1 MRDFMIQL
9 GIMSLQAAVIIGIVI
24 VLRGLF
30 HLFRISKKYTMLLW
44 MISFFYMVCPLKIEV
59 PVGFW
64 NNASVGVSM
73 RNEEY
78 WEEENQK
85 NDADGE
91 KVLSE
96 KISENVPEH
105 TTDNLPENL
114 PDKKEKN
121 LQDRMPEYYRILFF
135 TWLFGVMG
143 IVVFNL
149 VSYVRLKNRL
159 SRNLPMEDG
168 TFLVDEIPVPLVF
181 GIIHPKIYLPS
192 GLEEAWR
199 FFVVEH
205 EKTHIKRHDPLMK
218 IIAFTITG
226 IHWFNP
232 MAWVAWMLFVRDMEM
247 ACDEETLL
255 RLGLDKKKDYA
266 GALLML
272 SSGSSLRR
280 RMIFAAPVAFDEG
293 STKKRIRN
301 ILKYKKTVRIAAFLA
316 VVLCI
321 ATGALFLTRTKDS
334 IKLSQ
339 IEGYESLKST
349 DSDTWGNNLD
359 EIYGKEELERL
370 STFSNAYVKQ
380 AGEEFYVAVL
390 CFDEKGIPCTPESG
404 SAASIKYTFFDFEKE
419 EMWSYP
425 RYYDARE
432 GQVGAY
438 GVCELD
444 GEWYEVMDYVDG
456 ETNPLW
462 VRALAKDE
470 EGYFEVNKERDAHFR
485 SHTIFFMDQSGYY
498 SEGHVNVDGF
508 PSLVVGNLINPLY
521 GAILDASQV
530 NSGAD
535 LKEYENR
542 EMVFSIPLSA
552 NLFVTVEPW
561 NEQQGGTT
569 PQLWYGFTQLHV
581 GCFEF
586 QGERVVMRGKS
597 ILGTDSIWADQ
608 IGIGEY
614 NGNYY
619 FIGRLYGLEADR
631 YVVENIF
638 SGAEHEI
645 FSDTSFEECIQNEM
659 INRLWNNAV
668 LFAEL
673 TDYHDPYKGM
683 KKVWNILI
691 AKEME

>member
-1 MRDFMIQL
+1 M
-9 GIMSLQAAVIIGIVI
+9 
-24 VLRGLF
+24 
-30 HLFRISKKYTMLLW
+30 
-44 MISFFYMVCPLKIEV
+44 
-59 PVGFW
+59 
-64 NNASVGVSM
+64 
-73 RNEEY
+73 
-78 WEEENQK
+78 
-85 NDADGE
+85 
-91 KVLSE
+91 
-96 KISENVPEH
+96 
-105 TTDNLPENL
+105 
-114 PDKKEKN
+114 
-121 LQDRMPEYYRILFF
+121 
-135 TWLFGVMG
+135 
-143 IVVFNL
+143 
-149 VSYVRLKNRL
+149 
-159 SRNLPMEDG
+159 
-168 TFLVDEIPVPLVF
+168 
-181 GIIHPKIYLPS
+181 
-192 GLEEAWR
+192 
-199 FFVVEH
+199 
-205 EKTHIKRHDPLMK
+205 
-218 IIAFTITG
+218 
-226 IHWFNP
+226 
-232 MAWVAWMLFVRDMEM
+232 
-247 ACDEETLL
+247 
-255 RLGLDKKKDYA
+255 
-266 GALLML
+266 
-272 SSGSSLRR
+272 
-280 RMIFAAPVAFDEG
+280 
-293 STKKRIRN
+293 
-301 ILKYKKTVRIAAFLA
+301 
-316 VVLCI
+316 
-321 ATGALFLTRTKDS
+321 
-334 IKLSQ
+334 
-339 IEGYESLKST
+339 
-349 DSDTWGNNLD
+349 
-359 EIYGKEELERL
+359 
-370 STFSNAYVKQ
+370 
-380 AGEEFYVAVL
+380 AVL
-390 CFDEKGIPCTPESG
+390 CFDEKGIPCTPESA

-581 GCFEF
+581 GCFEL

-659 INRLWNNAV
+659 INRLWNSAV

-673 TDYHDPYKGM
+673 TDYHDLYKGM